1 METVTVLPA
10 PMSRFADL
18 WPSVTAALSF
28 SCVDILIK
36 VVYGSGMDVMTLITL
51 RGVLAVAVLGAWLH
65 FAPPAVWH
73 PPRQRLIALALGL
86 LFGLTMFGLLQAI
99 ALLPVSIAILVYF
112 VYPPLT
118 GIFGAVI
125 GVDRLGWP
133 ALLTGLTTFFGLA
146 LMLGERFADLSIVGL
161 ASAFVAAICRVV
173 SLILTRTYLNGTD
186 ARVTT
191 WYSMVPSTLMF
202 VIASLCVGAWS
213 LPETAVGWAA
223 FLGVSCCSTLSTLL
237 IYMSTNRVGPFRTA
251 LVMNLE
257 PMVTTLASV
266 LLLGEVLSFV
276 QAIGAALMVVSLCA
290 FQFARAQ

>member
-1 METVTVLPA
+1 
-10 PMSRFADL
+10 
-18 WPSVTAALSF
+18 
-28 SCVDILIK
+28 
-36 VVYGSGMDVMTLITL
+36 
-51 RGVLAVAVLGAWLH
+51 VLAVAFLGAWLR

-99 ALLPVSIAILVYF
+99 ALLPVSIAILAYF
-112 VYPPLT
+112 VYPLLT
-118 GIFGAVI
+118 GIFGMAM

-133 ALLTGLTTFFGLA
+133 ALLTALTAFLGLT
-146 LMLGERFADLSIVGL
+146 LMLGEGFTGLSILGL
-161 ASAFVAAICRVV
+161 ACAFVAAVCRVV
-173 SLILTRTYLNGTD
+173 SLILTHAYLNGTD

-191 WYSMVPSTLMF
+191 WYSMASSTLMF
-202 VIASLCVGAWS
+202 VIASLCVGVWS
-213 LPETAVGWAA
+213 LPATGVGWAA

-251 LVMNLE
+251 LAMNLE

-276 QAIGAALMVVSLCA
+276 QAIGAALMVASLCA
-290 FQFARAQ
+290 FQFTKAQ